1 VLTTVL
7 RCALLSALLASL
19 TLAQERE
26 KAGPLGV
33 RLDKDAET
41 AEVYEVIRG
50 TPAAKLGI
58 RKGDVI
64 LRIDGQPTP
73 TPQALVQVLRSK
85 PRYTGDTLTLEVQ
98 RGEELLQLEAKLTSR
113 PTLVGEPAPPWTP
126 ERWSNLAEGQQ
137 PPTLESLKGKVVV
150 LFCYQS
156 W

>member
-1 VLTTVL
+1 MLVRLACLV
-7 RCALLSALLASL
+7 ALLASVA
-19 TLAQERE
+19 LAEERE
-26 KAGPLGV
+26 QAGPLGV

-64 LRIDGQPTP
+64 LRVDGQPTP

-85 PRYTGDTLTLEVQ
+85 PRFTGDALPLEVQ
-98 RGEELLQLEAKLTSR
+98 RGEELLQLEATLTAR
-113 PTLVGEPAPPWTP
+113 PTLVGEPAPPWAPT
-126 ERWSNLAEGQQ
+126 RWGNLAEGQE